1 MCAESVSTIVIKGP
15 FTSQEVAKIAKAVCQ
30 AEARRPTETF
40 EVYIN
45 APDMQGE
52 VDAVVNLFA
61 PLRYGYERTVKYGR
75 RRKC

>member
-15 FTSQEVAKIAKAVCQ
+15 FTPQEVSQIAKAVCQ
-30 AEARRPTETF
+30 AEAQRPTETF

-45 APDMQGE
+45 APHIQGE
-52 VDAVVNLFA
+52 VDDVINLFA